1 MENLTSWRDL
11 TPAAVRRLPSSLL
24 GGTNHR
30 RVDEQSP
37 DESAGGSEGPLTLI
51 GPLSIGLSLAGSW
64 HVRGDIPVSKND
76 KHRLKL
82 KLMSCSQVRKKKKAT
97 WTFAWTSSESNLRR
111 PSAESERWWFID
123 ANLPR
128 TALGVRWG
136 LQRNSASSVRTPTRK
151 SSPKLR
157 VLRVGNAPISLTW
170 KITQL
175 QSELGR
181 CARTISKSCKRLW
194 GTAEHILVKLDQL
207 PATMTTDGC

>member
-1 MENLTSWRDL
+1 MQLKKDKIISKMENLTSWRDL

-82 KLMSCSQVRKKKKAT
+82 KLMSCSHVRKQKKKQLGH
-97 WTFAWTSSESNLRR
+97 LRGPPR
-111 PSAESERWWFID
+111 NVICDDPQPSPSDDDLSMQICPG
-123 ANLPR
+123 LP
-128 TALGVRWG
+128 WG
-136 LQRNSASSVRTPTRK
+136 FVGGFSVTQRHP
-151 SSPKLR
+151 
-157 VLRVGNAPISLTW
+157 
-170 KITQL
+170 
-175 QSELGR
+175 
-181 CARTISKSCKRLW
+181 
-194 GTAEHILVKLDQL
+194 
-207 PATMTTDGC
+207 